1 MTYSIAA
8 RDPVTGEMGLATQS
22 QAFAVGSSVPWAE
35 PGYGVIATQSIA
47 EPYYGELGL
56 DLLRGGMTATE
67 SLHAMRS
74 IDPHPE
80 RRQVV
85 MIDARGDVA
94 VYTGDGCVAAAGH
107 RVGEHCCALAN
118 LVVGPQVWN
127 DMVDAFEATS
137 GPLANRLVS
146 ALVAAEA
153 AGGDLR
159 GRRSAAVVVV
169 RAERTGRPWQDQL
182 VDLRV
187 DDHDDPVTELCHLVE
202 TSDTYHDVVRGFEL
216 AIDGDPVRGATEI
229 DELDLQRRDDPDL
242 LMWRAAVLAMAG
254 RADEAVDAFARLHR
268 DHPQFVE
275 AARRMVPAGIFTD
288 KGAVLEAID
297 RAAEQRG

>member
-1 MTYSIAA
+1 VTYSIAA
-8 RDPVTGEMGLATQS
+8 RDPDTGEMGLATQS

-67 SLHAMRS
+67 SLRAMRS

-85 MIDARGDVA
+85 MIDARGDIS

-118 LVVGPQVWN
+118 LVVGEAVWN
-127 DMVDAFEATS
+127 DMVDAFETTA
-137 GPLANRLVS
+137 GPLAHRLVS

-187 DDHDDPVTELCHLVE
+187 DDHHDPVSELCRLVE
-202 TSDTYHDVVRGFEL
+202 TSATYHDVVRGFEL
-216 AIDGDPVRGATEI
+216 AIDGDPIRGATEI

-275 AARRMVPAGIFTD
+275 AARRMVPAGLFND
-288 KGAVLEAID
+288 SGSVLDAID
-297 RAAEQRG
+297 RAVALRR